1 MVESVE
7 YHRPSTDLDGSFHI
21 EPFIYKMNGD
31 ERKGVRRCCFELDY
45 ALMSNEICQLDGQ

>member
-1 MVESVE
+1 MS
-7 YHRPSTDLDGSFHI
+7 SAGFHI